1 MGLKQL
7 IWTATAVGAGIAV
20 LYNKLDRDQKRHE
33 ARFKKL
39 LDEGLFK
46 SGRHDPEELKRKHP
60 EALAFDEAG
69 QPMSVRA
76 IVREV
81 IKRSVEDP
89 TKRIRE
95 SQDTPTEND

>member
-1 MGLKQL
+1 MGLKQV
-7 IWTATAVGAGIAV
+7 IWAATAVGAGIAV

-46 SGRHDPEELKRKHP
+46 TGRHDAEELKRKHP
-60 EALAFDEAG
+60 EALAFDEG
-69 QPMSVRA
+69 GNPMSVRD
-76 IVREV
+76 IVKQV
-81 IKRSVEDP
+81 VKRSVEDP

-95 SQDTPTEND
+95 SQETPTDD

>member
-20 LYNKLDRDQKRHE
+20 LYKKLDRDQKRHE
-33 ARFKKL
+33 ARFKRL

-69 QPMSVRA
+69 QPMSMSN
-76 IVREV
+76 IVRE
-81 IKRSVEDP
+81 ILKRSIEDP
-89 TKRIRE
+89 AKRIRE
-95 SQDTPTEND
+95 SQHTPPKDG

>member
-46 SGRHDPEELKRKHP
+46 TGRHDPEELKRKNP
-60 EALAFDEAG
+60 EAVAFDEAG
-69 QPMSVRA
+69 QPMSVRD
-76 IVREV
+76 IVKQV
-81 IKRSVEDP
+81 VKRSVEDP

-95 SQDTPTEND
+95 SQETPTDD